1 MKENQTKKGK
11 FIMIKTTLNKVNTFM
26 SESLYNKII
35 VMLTSIALVLLLIIG
50 VTELLD
56 LYFYWRLE
64 NMTLNE
70 RLNAWK

>member
-1 MKENQTKKGK
+1 
-11 FIMIKTTLNKVNTFM
+11 MIKTTLNKVNTFM

>member
-64 NMTLNE
+64 NMTLDE
-70 RLNAWK
+70 RLNAWR

>member
-1 MKENQTKKGK
+1 
-11 FIMIKTTLNKVNTFM
+11 MIKTTLNKVNTFM

-70 RLNAWK
+70 RLNAWR